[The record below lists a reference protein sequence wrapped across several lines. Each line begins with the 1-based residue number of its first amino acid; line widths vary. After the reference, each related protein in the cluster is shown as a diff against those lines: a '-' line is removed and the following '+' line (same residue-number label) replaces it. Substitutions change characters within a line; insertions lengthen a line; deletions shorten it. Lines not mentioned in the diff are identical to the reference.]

1 MPSIIFIKYFVIGA
15 GVWNL
20 LDGIVSIRV
29 TYLGHTRISDLCRL
43 IRGLIGLCLI
53 IAGVLI

>member
-1 MPSIIFIKYFVIGA
+1 MPLIIIIKYFIISA

-29 TYLGHTRISDLCRL
+29 TYLGHTKLADFCRL
-43 IRGLIGLCLI
+43 IRTFIGLGLI
-53 IAGVLI
+53 IAGVFI